1 MGRLC
6 TDWDRGATGYT
17 WIEYFPNIPPA
28 SGARS
33 NLGEMRDLAP
43 GARSNLGEIL
53 DLAPG
58 AWSNLGEIR
67 GLHRVRG
74 RILEKC
80 DTSPLLQGHETILNA
95 WLKAFDA
102 YVRVTFAFQIFL

>member
-1 MGRLC
+1 M
-6 TDWDRGATGYT
+6 RGL
-17 WIEYFPNIPPA
+17 NISQIFGLA

-33 NLGEMRDLAP
+33 NLVRNAGAYTGCAVESWKNTGLAS
-43 GARSNLGEIL
+43 GVRSNLGEIL

-67 GLHRVRG
+67 GLHRVCG

-80 DTSPLLQGHETILNA
+80 DASHP
-95 WLKAFDA
+95 
-102 YVRVTFAFQIFL
+102 V

>member
-58 AWSNLGEIR
+58 AWSNLGEMRRFSSGVRSDFVKTIVP
-67 GLHRVRG
+67 GL
-74 RILEKC
+74 IKIC
-80 DTSPLLQGHETILNA
+80 
-95 WLKAFDA
+95 
-102 YVRVTFAFQIFL
+102 TFAQK

>member
-43 GARSNLGEIL
+43 GVRSNLGEIL

-80 DTSPLLQGHETILNA
+80 DASHP
-95 WLKAFDA
+95 
-102 YVRVTFAFQIFL
+102 V